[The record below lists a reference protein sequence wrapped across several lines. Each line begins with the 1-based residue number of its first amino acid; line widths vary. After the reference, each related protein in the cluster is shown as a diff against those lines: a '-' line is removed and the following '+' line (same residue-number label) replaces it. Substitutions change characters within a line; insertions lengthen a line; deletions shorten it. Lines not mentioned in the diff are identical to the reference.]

1 MVMKIGAYFINEKTI
16 ELFISKIIDD
26 VGARSGDEKPCRML
40 SRTKDEKPNVINQ
53 YSIRIIKNK
62 DVMMKYKN
70 PVWWLLPSWL
80 IWQAIMYK
88 TVIDIKIIN
97 VTNDVIECVK
107 IRAIKNMKIKIKLI
121 LFFSSK
127 KCDLNNN
134 DTNIGIKII
143 PNDWGMII

>member
-1 MVMKIGAYFINEKTI
+1 MKIGAYFINEKTI

-70 PVWWLLPSWL
+70 PVW
-80 IWQAIMYK
+80 
-88 TVIDIKIIN
+88 
-97 VTNDVIECVK
+97 
-107 IRAIKNMKIKIKLI
+107 
-121 LFFSSK
+121 
-127 KCDLNNN
+127 
-134 DTNIGIKII
+134 
-143 PNDWGMII
+143 

>member
-1 MVMKIGAYFINEKTI
+1 
-16 ELFISKIIDD
+16 
-26 VGARSGDEKPCRML
+26 
-40 SRTKDEKPNVINQ
+40 
-53 YSIRIIKNK
+53 
-62 DVMMKYKN
+62 
-70 PVWWLLPSWL
+70 
-80 IWQAIMYK
+80 MYK

-143 PNDWGMII
+143 PND